1 MGYIKQYIL
10 KDLKLKA
17 LALVLA
23 AIFWFA
29 ISNIG
34 ESRMTIS
41 VPLLAG
47 NLGKEFIIKK
57 METDGVLV
65 TINGP
70 ISILKNLRARDIRL
84 TVNLGATKEG
94 AHVFTLQKGDV
105 AVPKGIKVVEI
116 KPDYTAIEIDK
127 IVEKRLRTVVKLDE
141 KWMNIYSVE
150 TWTPLYVNVEGA
162 RESFGDKNVIET
174 IPVDGRFEGKE
185 EEIDAALDTK
195 GMVIKKVRPETVKV
209 FLRRN

>member
-1 MGYIKQYIL
+1 MEYMKQYIL
-10 KDLKLKA
+10 KNLKLKV

-41 VPLLAG
+41 VPLLTG

-57 METDGVLV
+57 METDAVLV

-70 ISILKNLRARDIRL
+70 ISILKNLRARDIRF
-84 TVNLGATKEG
+84 TVNLGTIKEG
-94 AHVFTLQKGDV
+94 AHIFTLQKGDV
-105 AVPKGIKVVEI
+105 VVPKGIKVVEI

-141 KWMNIYSVE
+141 KWMNIYTIK

-162 RESFGDKNVIET
+162 RESFWDKDTIET
-174 IPVDGRFEGKE
+174 IPVDGHFEGKE
-185 EEIDAALDTK
+185 EEVDTALDTK
-195 GMVIKKVRPETVKV
+195 GMVVKRVRPETVKV